1 MHCSWR
7 EEQQQELEYPKQM
20 PLQINPPQSG
30 STPEWFCWDA
40 VFFPSCGKLLCSKFL
55 NINAVLF
62 TPQGGPSSG
71 RHRVVFLPFFFL
83 VKHSVV
89 FGDIT
94 YIKCT
99 VMTMCLLEEKQPS
112 LRSKALCVQHYFFI
126 QLVVFKLFS
135 FQPPLAS
142 INF

>member
-30 STPEWFCWDA
+30 SVEM
-40 VFFPSCGKLLCSKFL
+40 
-55 NINAVLF
+55 
-62 TPQGGPSSG
+62 QYSSLPVG
-71 RHRVVFLPFFFL
+71 NCCAASSSTLMQCFLPHKEAHPLVDIGWFFCLFFF
-83 VKHSVV
+83 
-89 FGDIT
+89 FGKALWCLGIKGS

-142 INF
+142 INS